1 MYLSF
6 LPMKN
11 YLSVSSAYNVSGSN
25 ITNTKEVSSASV
37 TVSSPTIS
45 VSNKLDGDRAV
56 IPTTKS
62 HDRLN
67 RMEDAI
73 ARLGSTLERFIINS
87 SSIKRRDGRSIRGYL
102 TDFSVNALQ
111 SEIDGSSSDEEDYPQ
126 QRCNRGSRNGY
137 INALLP
143 AKETDSRQVGDVGH
157 QNKEGREKVSIFD

>member
-11 YLSVSSAYNVSGSN
+11 YLSVSSAYNVSGRN

-87 SSIKRRDGRSIRGYL
+87 SSIKRGDGRSIRGYL

-126 QRCNRGSRNGY
+126 QGVIG
-137 INALLP
+137 A
-143 AKETDSRQVGDVGH
+143 VGMVILMLSSQQKKLTVD
-157 QNKEGREKVSIFD
+157 R

>member
-11 YLSVSSAYNVSGSN
+11 YLSVSSAYNVSGRN

-73 ARLGSTLERFIINS
+73 ARLGSTLEKFIINS
-87 SSIKRRDGRSIRGYL
+87 SSIKRGDGRSIRGYL

-126 QRCNRGSRNGY
+126 QGVIG
-137 INALLP
+137 A
-143 AKETDSRQVGDVGH
+143 VGMVILMLSSQQKKLTVD
-157 QNKEGREKVSIFD
+157 R

>member
-1 MYLSF
+1 
-6 LPMKN
+6 MKN
-11 YLSVSSAYNVSGSN
+11 YLSVSSAYNVSGRN

-87 SSIKRRDGRSIRGYL
+87 SSIKRGDGRSIRGYL

-126 QRCNRGSRNGY
+126 QGVIG
-137 INALLP
+137 A
-143 AKETDSRQVGDVGH
+143 VGMVILMLSSQQKKLTVD
-157 QNKEGREKVSIFD
+157 R

>member
-1 MYLSF
+1 
-6 LPMKN
+6 MKN
-11 YLSVSSAYNVSGSN
+11 YLSVSSAYNVSGRN

-73 ARLGSTLERFIINS
+73 ARLGSTLEKFIINS
-87 SSIKRRDGRSIRGYL
+87 SSIKRGDGRSIRGYL

-126 QRCNRGSRNGY
+126 QGVIG
-137 INALLP
+137 A
-143 AKETDSRQVGDVGH
+143 VGMVILMLSSQQKKLTVD
-157 QNKEGREKVSIFD
+157 R